1 MRQAPAVVSDA
12 AKVPRYP
19 INSVDNALK
28 LLLMFRETQVIRV
41 SEASAALEVGRST
54 AHRLLAML
62 EYHGFIEQN
71 ADTKAYRSGPSLTA
85 IGLAIVHAMDIRAQ
99 VRPGLEELR
108 DELDETVHLLVLQ
121 GADVLFLDSVESSR
135 ALRTSSRIGRSYP
148 AHTTS
153 GGKALLAELSP
164 ERLAELY
171 PDDILVRGTQRS
183 VKTMADLNRELR
195 LIRKRGYGSNRGESE
210 PDVAAVAVTVKGSVS
225 RPAAIAVSAPLSRL
239 SEKQEPAV
247 AKAIAA
253 VVEKLAGHL

>member
-1 MRQAPAVVSDA
+1 MPQARAVVPEA
-12 AKVPRYP
+12 ARVPRYP

-28 LLLMFRETQVIRV
+28 LLLMFRNTQVIRV

-62 EYHGFIEQN
+62 EYHGFIQQD

-99 VRPGLEELR
+99 VRPGLEQLR
-108 DELDETVHLLVLQ
+108 DELDETVHLMVLQ

-153 GGKALLAELSP
+153 GGKALLAELPP

-171 PDDILVRGTQRS
+171 PDKRLAAGTQRS
-183 VKTMADLNRELR
+183 LKTMDDLTRELR
-195 LIRKRGYGSNRGESE
+195 LVRKRGYGSNRGESE
-210 PDVAAVAVTVKGSVS
+210 PDVAAVAVTVKGSLS

-239 SEKQEPAV
+239 SEKQEPAI
-247 AKAIAA
+247 AQAIAA
-253 VVEKLAGHL
+253 VIDKLSTHL